1 MKKILIVED
10 ELNMV
15 NGLKDNLEFE
25 GYEVD
30 TAMEGSSGL
39 QKIQQNRYDL
49 ILLDVML
56 PEVSGFDICK
66 TARKEGINTPI
77 ILLTAKGEE
86 IDKVLG
92 LELGADDYITKPFSL
107 RELLARIKTILRRAP
122 IGKEGSVEPE
132 FIRIGNIKVNFKN
145 YQALE
150 GTNEIKMSYK
160 EFGILHYLYMNAG
173 KIIQRDDLMS
183 DVWGIEYDISTRTV
197 DNFILKLRQK
207 IEVDP
212 NNPKII
218 LTVHGIGI
226 QDDFIV
232 NLKFGPPCT
241 LYEERVSIS
250 YRFYQYFHRLRRKL
264 FPFNENLPL
273 YKAESIFSTCQI

>member
-10 ELNMV
+10 EPNMV

-30 TAMEGSSGL
+30 TAMEGRTGL
-39 QKIQQNRYDL
+39 QKVLKQKYDL

-66 TARKEGINTPI
+66 TARKEGVNTPI

-92 LELGADDYITKPFSL
+92 LEFGADDYITKPFSL
-107 RELLARIKTILRRAP
+107 RELLARIKAILRRATEKEASLGTEYVP
-122 IGKEGSVEPE
+122 IGK
-132 FIRIGNIKVNFKN
+132 IKVNFKTYN
-145 YQALE
+145 ALDGSGE
-150 GTNEIKMSYK
+150 VKMSHK
-160 EFGILHYLYMNAG
+160 EFEVLHYLYRKAG
-173 KIIQRDDLMS
+173 TIIERDDLIY
-183 DVWGIEYDISTRTV
+183 DVWGIEIDISTRTV

-207 IEVDP
+207 IEADP

-218 LTVHGIGI
+218 LTVHGMGYKMI
-226 QDDFIV
+226 
-232 NLKFGPPCT
+232 
-241 LYEERVSIS
+241 
-250 YRFYQYFHRLRRKL
+250 L
-264 FPFNENLPL
+264 F
-273 YKAESIFSTCQI
+273 

>member
-15 NGLKDNLEFE
+15 NGLRDNLEFE

-30 TAMEGSSGL
+30 TATEGRTGQ
-39 QKIQQNRYDL
+39 QKILNSKYDL
-49 ILLDVML
+49 IILDVML
-56 PEVSGFDICK
+56 PEVSGFDICR

-107 RELLARIKTILRRAP
+107 RELLARIRAIVRRTQTR
-122 IGKEGSVEPE
+122 KEGNGEPE

-145 YQALE
+145 YVALE

-160 EFGILHYLYMNAG
+160 EFEILHYLYMNAG
-173 KIIQRDDLMS
+173 KIIQRDDLMC

-207 IEVDP
+207 IETDP

-218 LTVHGIGI
+218 LTVHGVG
-226 QDDFIV
+226 
-232 NLKFGPPCT
+232 
-241 LYEERVSIS
+241 
-250 YRFYQYFHRLRRKL
+250 
-264 FPFNENLPL
+264 
-273 YKAESIFSTCQI
+273 YKMILS

>member
-10 ELNMV
+10 ELNMIT
-15 NGLKDNLEFE
+15 GLKDNLEFE

-30 TAMEGSSGL
+30 TATEGKTGL
-39 QKIQQNRYDL
+39 EKVTGGKYDL

-66 TARKEGINTPI
+66 TARKKGVNTPI

-107 RELLARIKTILRRAP
+107 RELLARIKAILRRSP
-122 IGKEGSVEPE
+122 GTNGESQGDEDIQ
-132 FIRIGNIKVNFKN
+132 IGNMRVNFKN
-145 YQALE
+145 YTASD
-150 GTNEIKMSYK
+150 GNGDVRMSHK
-160 EFGILHYLYMNAG
+160 EFEILHYLYSNLG
-173 KIIQRDDLMS
+173 KTVDRDDLMS
-183 DVWGIEYDISTRTV
+183 KVWGIDYEITTRTV

-207 IEVDP
+207 IESDS

-218 LTVHGIGI
+218 LTVHGVG
-226 QDDFIV
+226 
-232 NLKFGPPCT
+232 
-241 LYEERVSIS
+241 
-250 YRFYQYFHRLRRKL
+250 
-264 FPFNENLPL
+264 
-273 YKAESIFSTCQI
+273 YKMIIP

>member
-30 TAMEGSSGL
+30 TAMEEDLGL
-39 QKIQQNRYDL
+39 QKILQFRYDL

-66 TARKEGINTPI
+66 LARKEGVNTPI

-107 RELLARIKTILRRAP
+107 HELLARIKAILRRAP
-122 IGKEGSVEPE
+122 GTKEENGDQDFVSMGK
-132 FIRIGNIKVNFKN
+132 IRVNFKN
-145 YQALE
+145 YIAFE
-150 GTNEIKMSYK
+150 GTSEVKMSRK
-160 EFGILHYLYMNAG
+160 EFEVLHYLYMKAG
-173 KIIQRDDLMS
+173 KVIQRDDLMS
-183 DVWGIEYDISTRTV
+183 DVWGIEFDISTRTV

-218 LTVHGIGI
+218 LTVHGMG
-226 QDDFIV
+226 
-232 NLKFGPPCT
+232 
-241 LYEERVSIS
+241 
-250 YRFYQYFHRLRRKL
+250 
-264 FPFNENLPL
+264 
-273 YKAESIFSTCQI
+273 YKMILH